1 MIIVQLMYKKQTV
14 SSIFKILGKNLQ
26 KAVDILQSGGIIPP
40 DNEMRM

>member
-1 MIIVQLMYKKQTV
+1 MIIVQFVYKKQTL
-14 SSIFKILGKNLQ
+14 STRFKILWKNLQ